1 MSAPKKHHYVPQFL
15 LQHFAADRGRLQIHR
30 MDRQAS
36 DQQASYP
43 ANVRD
48 VGQTNQGHSLYWP
61 DREPDHATLEMGMS
75 EIEGAAAEVIRALR
89 SSTTRTI
96 TEAQREVLG
105 FLIALQWA
113 RSRFLL
119 TTLRRT
125 TLGPDVPVDDTN
137 RSLGLLP
144 IFHRVLHPWWARA
157 RDEFDPKERF
167 CYVVDWLQHGPWTW
181 RLYRPTAAKLVI
193 ADNVVC
199 MWGVADGETCDM
211 PTAWT
216 HHGVGLG
223 FRNCARIT
231 MPLAPTLGVVIAR
244 NERGG
249 RSISAADFNRATVYN
264 SREFVAHHPD
274 GLADATLR
282 YALHDDMRTQRW
294 ILPSSG
300 EPHSAQRNQEARTFA
315 DQPNQPF

>member
-15 LQHFAADRGRLQIHR
+15 LQHFANDRGRLQIHR
-30 MDRQAS
+30 MDRQ
-36 DQQASYP
+36 DSYP
-43 ANVRD
+43 AHVRD
-48 VGQTNQGHSLYWP
+48 VGHTNQGHSLYWP

-75 EIEGAAAEVIRALR
+75 EIEGAAAAVIRALR

-96 TEAQREVLG
+96 TADQREALG

-119 TTLRRT
+119 ATLRRI
-125 TLGPDVPVDDTN
+125 TLGPDVPDNDTN

-144 IFHRVLHPWWARA
+144 IFPRVLYTWWARA
-157 RDEFDPKERF
+157 GDEFEPKERS

-181 RLYRPTAAKLVI
+181 RLYRPTVAKLVI
-193 ADNVVC
+193 ADNVVS

-216 HHGVGLG
+216 HHGVGLSFG
-223 FRNCARIT
+223 NCARIT
-231 MPLAPTLGVVIAR
+231 MPLAPTLGLIIAR
-244 NERGG
+244 NERDS

-264 SREFVAHHPD
+264 SREFVAHRPD

-282 YALHDDMRTQRW
+282 NILHEDMQKQRW
-294 ILPSSG
+294 ILPIIWKATL
-300 EPHSAQRNQEARTFA
+300 SAADQEARKFA
-315 DQPNQPF
+315 DQPILPPF

>member
-15 LQHFAADRGRLQIHR
+15 LQHFADDRGRLQIHR
-30 MDRQAS
+30 MDG
-36 DQQASYP
+36 QASYP
-43 ANVRD
+43 ANVRN
-48 VGQTNQGHSLYWP
+48 VGHTNQGHSLYWP

-96 TEAQREVLG
+96 TADQREVFG

-119 TTLRRT
+119 TTIRRSAV
-125 TLGPDVPVDDTN
+125 GPEVPVDDTN
-137 RSLGLLP
+137 RSVGLLP

-167 CYVVDWLQHGPWTW
+167 CYVVDWLQREPWTW

-193 ADNVVC
+193 ADNVVS

-223 FRNCARIT
+223 FGNCARIT
-231 MPLAPTLGVVIAR
+231 MPLAPDLGVIIAR
-244 NERGG
+244 YQHNG
-249 RSISAADFNRATVYN
+249 RSISASDFNRATVYN
-264 SREFVAHHPD
+264 SREFVALHPD
-274 GLADATLR
+274 GLAHTTLR
-282 YALHDDMRTQRW
+282 NALHDDMRTQRW
-294 ILPSSG
+294 ILPIIWG
-300 EPHSAQRNQEARTFA
+300 ATLSAA
-315 DQPNQPF
+315 DQDARESVHQSDQSF